1 MLIRREGPG
10 DHPAV
15 RVVLT
20 EAFKDQAPTGS
31 VPIEVELVD
40 ALRAAPEWIPQLAMV
55 AEADE
60 GAVVGHV
67 VCTRGWVDGRSAL
80 GLGPLSVAPAAQR
93 RGAGAALMHAVLG
106 AADALD
112 EPLVALLGHT
122 GYYPRFASGRPA
134 SWASFLPSRSGPR
147 TSRPARSAPT
157 SPISAARSAT
167 RRRSKRCSE
176 PPGRR
181 PGDDARRPGTH
192 PYSAGVIDRGADG
205 REPSLSHLGRH
216 LVSEGRWIRREEQS

>member
-10 DHPAV
+10 DHLAV

-67 VCTRGWVDGRSAL
+67 VCTRGWVDGRPAL

-93 RGAGAALMHAVLG
+93 RSAGAALMHAVLG

-122 GYYPRFASGRPA
+122 GYYPRFGFRPA
-134 SWASFLPSRSGPR
+134 GELGILPPVAEWASHFQ
-147 TSRPARSAPT
+147 ARALSAYEPDLRGT
-157 SPISAARSAT
+157 FRYAAPFEA
-167 RRRSKRCSE
+167 
-176 PPGRR
+176 
-181 PGDDARRPGTH
+181 
-192 PYSAGVIDRGADG
+192 
-205 REPSLSHLGRH
+205 LL
-216 LVSEGRWIRREEQS
+216 